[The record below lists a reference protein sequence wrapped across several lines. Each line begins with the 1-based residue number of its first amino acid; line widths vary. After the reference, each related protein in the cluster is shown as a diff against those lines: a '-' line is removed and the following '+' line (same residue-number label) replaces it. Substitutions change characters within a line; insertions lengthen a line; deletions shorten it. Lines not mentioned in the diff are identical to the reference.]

1 MDDGVLIGEVP
12 SIEEVEWVTLGK
24 EMRKDTLKTLNEDAK
39 GLATLGS
46 SLLLVYTGALTLFK
60 LPENASYLGL
70 GIMAIPIV
78 LWLVCIFFAS
88 SINFSELSRIYVND
102 PNDVKDFIEKRIKE
116 KYDKLIWSR
125 RLFIMSIAASAII
138 LFLGGTSFQEEDPAP
153 QTVQFLVSD
162 NSSPDFKNASISV
175 NESTGKTDPVK
186 LIAVSDEA
194 YKVKVAQGTVVEFNK
209 DMAKA
214 IIYN

>member
-102 PNDVKDFIEKRIKE
+102 PNDVKNFIEKRIKE
-116 KYDKLIWSR
+116 KI
-125 RLFIMSIAASAII
+125 
-138 LFLGGTSFQEEDPAP
+138 
-153 QTVQFLVSD
+153 
-162 NSSPDFKNASISV
+162 
-175 NESTGKTDPVK
+175 
-186 LIAVSDEA
+186 
-194 YKVKVAQGTVVEFNK
+194 
-209 DMAKA
+209 
-214 IIYN
+214 